1 MSSWR
6 AARLLTRAACS
17 SQHRTRPSCH
27 ESIELKA
34 RGAACVEKIAL
45 STPGRRLGPG
55 RSEAP
60 PFSGSWRA
68 LRPPPPPPPPSTPPG
83 ATHLLPSSASQ
94 APRGPQT
101 RSGDAV
107 AGAYRGG
114 LPGGAAVVLRL
125 RPRRA
130 LWPPQRSVG
139 LVLRRGG
146 LCERQR
152 APRRRL
158 WWSKCVCSL
167 SIWLFI
173 P

>member
-45 STPGRRLGPG
+45 STPGWRLGPG

-68 LRPPPPPPPPSTPPG
+68 LRPPPPRPRPPPR
-83 ATHLLPSSASQ
+83 LPVRLICSRR
-94 APRGPQT
+94 PRRRRPLEALNHAHA
-101 RSGDAV
+101 SGDAV

-130 LWPPQRSVG
+130 LWPPHEEVGRSG
-139 LVLRRGG
+139 
-146 LCERQR
+146 R
-152 APRRRL
+152 APWRLVRGRREAAVVVEL
-158 WWSKCVCSL
+158 CV
-167 SIWLFI
+167 
-173 P
+173 

>member
-34 RGAACVEKIAL
+34 HGAACVEKIAL
-45 STPGRRLGPG
+45 STPGWRLGPG

-83 ATHLLPSSASQ
+83 ATHLLPSSSASQ
-94 APRGPQT
+94 APRGPQ
-101 RSGDAV
+101 
-107 AGAYRGG
+107 
-114 LPGGAAVVLRL
+114 P
-125 RPRRA
+125 RPR
-130 LWPPQRSVG
+130 QR
-139 LVLRRGG
+139 RRGG
-146 LCERQR
+146 GRIPRRSAGRGGCGAAASAATRSVAASRGSRSVWSCAVEACER
-152 APRRRL
+152 APRGG
-158 WWSKCVCSL
+158 CGG
-167 SIWLFI
+167 
-173 P
+173 